1 MVCFAASGNGKRQT
15 PQIFQKL
22 FEKLMI
28 LASRSLLGKRLGG
41 FLERSGG
48 LSACIGTILG
58 VLGSP
63 LGRPHGGFLER
74 LGGFLT
80 RLGAI
85 LGVLGRCLGDSG
97 PSWAVIA
104 ASWGPL
110 GLSWSLLGPQKVM
123 RGVAGSPR
131 WDATNPRLIAT
142 RGSEPWKNSSGVTTE
157 AQGRVRGREEII
169 LFPGKLGYF
178 PVNWVLPRLQK
189 SYEAFKASEDF
200 LRAYVEPLR
209 AASGGPLERL

>member
-1 MVCFAASGNGKRQT
+1 MRPSWVILGTSWTVLGVVGGLLVCFAASGNGKRQT
-15 PQIFQKL
+15 SQIFQKL

-58 VLGSP
+58 VLGSS

-85 LGVLGRCLGDSG
+85 LGVLGRCFGDSG
-97 PSWAVIA
+97 PSWAVLA

-110 GLSWSLLGPQKVM
+110 GPSWGPLGPEKVTREAATSP
-123 RGVAGSPR
+123 RGAAGHPRGDAGSPR
-131 WDATNPRLIAT
+131 KIQTK
-142 RGSEPWKNSSGVTTE
+142 GSEPLKNSSGVKTE
-157 AQGRVRGREEII
+157 AQGRGRG
-169 LFPGKLGYF
+169 P
-178 PVNWVLPRLQK
+178 
-189 SYEAFKASEDF
+189 
-200 LRAYVEPLR
+200 
-209 AASGGPLERL
+209 